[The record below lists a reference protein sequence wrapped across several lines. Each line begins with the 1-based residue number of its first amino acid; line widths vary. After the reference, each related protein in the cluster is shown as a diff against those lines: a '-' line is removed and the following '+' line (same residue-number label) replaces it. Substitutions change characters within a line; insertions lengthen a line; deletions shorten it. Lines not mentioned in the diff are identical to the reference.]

1 MQGPLEWK
9 RPEDSRETWPVGCE
23 RGLERRLEATGQ
35 AAGRGRVALGLCSFW
50 GASPGNVLGLGPLW
64 AVTGPSASAS
74 SPGRWKGDRPSRPR
88 AGPAWH
94 RWCAQCCSWTQV
106 RRGAGTRGRQSQGR
120 VDAVQVALGHCIKFP
135 CVSSRKRGPERGTT
149 CPSSQGKPGAHR
161 GLDPGLLGLL
171 SGWASRMQTAAF
183 LCLAPPRADAL
194 LFPARV
200 QAPWAGDAR
209 QRAGSHTRLN
219 VLARQL
225 GMPCLRG
232 VRREPATPSWLL
244 SLSEADFSFLGRSW
258 GGVPLTTAYSPGSSS
273 CQP

>member
-1 MQGPLEWK
+1 MQGGK
-9 RPEDSRETWPVGCE
+9 DRDSGLGSRAGTLGVEEARGLTGNLACGCE

-50 GASPGNVLGLGPLW
+50 GASPGNVLALGPLW

-74 SPGRWKGDRPSRPR
+74 SSGRWKGDRPSRPR

-106 RRGAGTRGRQSQGR
+106 RRGAGTRGRQAQGR
-120 VDAVQVALGHCIKFP
+120 VDAVQVASGHCIKFP
-135 CVSSRKRGPERGTT
+135 CDSSRKRGPERGTT
-149 CPSSQGKPGAHR
+149 CPSSQGKPGAHI

-171 SGWASRMQTAAF
+171 SGWAPCMQTAAF

-200 QAPWAGDAR
+200 QAPRAGDAR
-209 QRAGSHTRLN
+209 QSAGSHTRLD
-219 VLARQL
+219 VLTGSWA
-225 GMPCLRG
+225 MPCLCG
-232 VRREPATPSWLL
+232 VRREPGHP
-244 SLSEADFSFLGRSW
+244 
-258 GGVPLTTAYSPGSSS
+258 
-273 CQP
+273 